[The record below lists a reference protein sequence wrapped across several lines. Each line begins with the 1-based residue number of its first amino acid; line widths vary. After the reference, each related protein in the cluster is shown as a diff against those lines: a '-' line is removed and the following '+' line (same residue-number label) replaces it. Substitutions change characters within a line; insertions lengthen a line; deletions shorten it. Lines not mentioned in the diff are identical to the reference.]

1 MAYDREEQTASSTA
15 TVVVSPS
22 TVSGGVK
29 LCGETS
35 VLSFNNG
42 TAASSAAVGASI
54 AVTAA
59 DVGYASGWA
68 TMNVSAGIDSSSATV
83 ARNYP
88 IAGGAFQRAAFGAQ
102 GFGIFRPF
110 R

>member
-1 MAYDREEQTASSTA
+1 M
-15 TVVVSPS
+15 
-22 TVSGGVK
+22 K

-42 TAASSAAVGASI
+42 VATTSAAVGGSVALS
-54 AVTAA
+54 AA
-59 DVGYASGWA
+59 EVSYSAGWA
-68 TMNVSAGIDSSSATV
+68 TMSVAAGSHRVIGTGA
-83 ARNYP
+83 AAAKNYP